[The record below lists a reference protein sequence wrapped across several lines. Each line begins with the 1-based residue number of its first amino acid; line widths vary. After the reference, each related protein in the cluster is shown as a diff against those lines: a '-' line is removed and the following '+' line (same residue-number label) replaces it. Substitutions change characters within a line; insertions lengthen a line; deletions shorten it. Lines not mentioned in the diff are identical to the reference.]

1 MREINQRFWDAMI
14 IKSWNEFGN
23 STSLGVACKFEF
35 GVYPEELGLLRCKG
49 LIKQG
54 TRVWV
59 ARQLTPLSERLWIT
73 PKEKQIELLNWLEE
87 VKLDCLVNKKAQKYG
102 TEATSK
108 LYRNQLRIK
117 QNRLSSDMEQSLNR
131 NNMWNKVK

>member
-1 MREINQRFWDAMI
+1 MSVFIGSTTTEQRACLSKEFKKLYAKKTFIPRKQKIAIALNTCDVG
-14 IKSWNEFGN
+14 IK
-23 STSLGVACKFEF
+23 GV
-35 GVYPEELGLLRCKG
+35 
-49 LIKQG
+49 
-54 TRVWV
+54 
-59 ARQLTPLSERLWIT
+59 PLSKDLG
-73 PKEKQIELLNWLEE
+73 KQIELLNWLEE